1 MEFANTRK
9 KVFAEIH
16 SGDLETKSEG
26 LLEPTIGNVS
36 LVAVIF
42 FVGEILITKSGIPI
56 LEMGINHLVLFLTI
70 VLVATFK
77 GYLDEEKKIILRG
90 EY

>member
-1 MEFANTRK
+1 MEFANQFQK
-9 KVFAEIH
+9 KTVV
-16 SGDLETKSEG
+16 SVETHEAYNEG

-56 LEMGINHLVLFLTI
+56 LEMGINHLVLFLII

-77 GYLDEEKKIILRG
+77 GYLDKKKKIMLRG